1 MISPL
6 SSGHIQPN
14 NRLHASAMKV
24 FGEADG
30 DAAAVV
36 PGLEDSYDDL
46 ACEFL
51 SSWLTEKPSFEAPQ
65 TDSAPQGVTTSSAAE
80 PPNAPAPQSTPRFTA
95 FSLGQ
100 EWNIVS

>member
-1 MISPL
+1 MISPFNP
-6 SSGHIQPN
+6 GPVQPN

-30 DAAAVV
+30 DVAAVV

-51 SSWLTEKPSFEAPQ
+51 SSWLTQKPSFETPSSTPADLTTSPEPPKAPEP
-65 TDSAPQGVTTSSAAE
+65 SAPAQAKFTS
-80 PPNAPAPQSTPRFTA
+80 
-95 FSLGQ
+95 FSLG
-100 EWNIVS
+100 EDWNLLP